1 MKRFLALYLPIAALL
16 ALVTLVVGFVIADS
30 ELDTEKASHSAQ
42 LLNGTEILIEAL
54 TEPLN
59 HLRGILR
66 EPAVNRA
73 FTVSANEAT
82 AVMGE
87 RLLAV
92 MYHDPIYDHVRWVD
106 SHGMEL
112 VRVDRRGD
120 DPVPVASSDLKNMSA
135 HYSYKASIR
144 LKPGELYQSNLDLNV
159 ENGVVEVPHK
169 PTIRMA
175 IRLPVV
181 DGRDQGIIM
190 VNLNVQ
196 HIFNDL
202 RRNLMPGGGIKNYM
216 LLNPAGYWLM
226 TPNAEDAWGFMF
238 GRNATLARSN
248 PAEWAQI
255 SAHKTGQIMLSSGL
269 WSWTTINPGML
280 KTGSVKSAEQ
290 WKLVTHTTSQ
300 EIALLQWQQWRFLL
314 IVTVV
319 SLLLLGVG
327 VYFYNKLLL
336 EKMQSD
342 NELKLVKVNRA
353 VEDKLSLALTAA
365 RLGAFHWNVAS
376 GVFSWT
382 DEFRNIFGISQELEP
397 GYDNWLSLLHPED
410 REAAALQVH
419 HAMENRSEYDA
430 EYRILLS
437 DHSVRWIAAKGRF
450 YYGEDGSPQLMECV
464 ASDITEQ
471 KRNEI
476 EIHRLNSDLEQ
487 RIEERTEKLRES
499 EQKLRSISDYA
510 NDAIIMMDD
519 LARITYWNP
528 AAEKIFWYSS
538 TEALGNTLHD
548 LLAPKRYHND
558 FNMGYPGFLRTGEGS
573 AMGKS
578 RDLFAIRKDG
588 QEIAVSVSSSAV
600 FLNDAWHAIG
610 IVHDIQERLIYEKEL
625 EEARGAAET
634 ANKAKSEF
642 LSNMSHEIRTP
653 MNGIIGMMQLMEY
666 TSLDEEQREYV
677 DAINSSSH
685 NLLRLINDILD
696 LSKIEA
702 GKIELEQHEFS
713 FRATVSDVVNTQIS
727 LVHRKG
733 LQLITDIPDE
743 IPDNLIGDQLRLKQI
758 ILNFLSNAIKFTD
771 SGSIAIAVTMHQEA
785 DSLTTIRIGVT
796 DSGIGISVGAIQK
809 IFEPFSQADSSTT
822 RKFGGTGLGLTIC
835 RQLAEL
841 MGGKIEV
848 ESTAGVGSTFS
859 VVVPF
864 VVSSVSVKHQE
875 KRNRETSHLK
885 WEGRSLRILVVD
897 DNEINQNIA
906 GYLLKKAGIDYVLA
920 SDGQEALDVWLEF
933 TFDLIL
939 MDVHMPVMNGIE
951 ATKIIREKEAGMD
964 IYTPII
970 ALTADALREEKENFL
985 KQGFDGC
992 VTKPFEIN
1000 TLFAEMRRCI
1010 PDGDSIAL

>member
-42 LLNGTEILIEAL
+42 LLNGTEILMEAL

-73 FTVSANEAT
+73 FTASAKEAK
-82 AVMGE
+82 ALIGE

-92 MYHDPIYDHVRWVD
+92 MYHDPIYDHVRWAD

-112 VRVDRRGD
+112 VRVDRRGN

-144 LKPGELYQSNLDLNV
+144 LKPGELYQSSLDLND

-169 PTIRMA
+169 PTIRMV

-181 DGRDQGIIM
+181 AGRDQGILM

-202 RRNLMPGGGIKNYM
+202 RRNLMPGGGVKDYM

-255 SAHKTGQIMLSSGL
+255 SSNKSGQIMLSSGL
-269 WSWTTINPGML
+269 WSWITINPGML
-280 KTGSVKSAEQ
+280 KTGSVKAAEQ
-290 WKLVTHTTSQ
+290 WKLVTHTTAQ

-314 IVTVV
+314 IVTVI

-336 EKMQSD
+336 EKIQSE

-365 RLGAFHWNVAS
+365 GMGAFHWNVAS
-376 GVFSWT
+376 GEFSWT
-382 DEFRNIFGISQELEP
+382 DEFRNIFGISLELEP
-397 GYDNWLSLLHPED
+397 CYDNWLSLLHPED
-410 REAAALQVH
+410 RESADCQVRQ
-419 HAMENRSEYDA
+419 AMESRSEYDA
-430 EYRILLS
+430 EYRILLP
-437 DHSVRWIAAKGRF
+437 DGSVRWIAAKGRF

-476 EIHRLNSDLEQ
+476 EIHRLNSELEQ
-487 RIEERTEKLRES
+487 RIEERTEELQES

-510 NDAIIMMDD
+510 NDGIVLMDD
-519 LARITYWNP
+519 LGSITHWNP
-528 AAEKIFWYSS
+528 AAERIFGYSS
-538 TEALGNTLHD
+538 SEALGKNLHD
-548 LLAPKRYHND
+548 LLAPMRYHDD
-558 FNMGYPGFLRTGEGS
+558 FNAGYPVFLRTGEGA

-578 RDLFAIRKDG
+578 RDLFALRKDG
-588 QEIAVSVSSSAV
+588 CEIPVSVSSSAV

-610 IVHDIQERLIYEKEL
+610 IVHDIHERMKYEKEL

-653 MNGIIGMMQLMEY
+653 MNGVLGMTQLMEY
-666 TSLDEEQREYV
+666 TTLDEEQRKYV
-677 DAINSSSH
+677 DAIKSSSH

-702 GKIELEQHEFS
+702 GKIELEQREFS
-713 FRATVSDVVNTQIS
+713 FRATISDLVNTQIS
-727 LVHRKG
+727 LVQRKG
-733 LQLITDIPDE
+733 LQLITHIPDA

-771 SGSIAIAVTMHQEA
+771 SGAIAVTVAMQQQA
-785 DSLTTIRIGVT
+785 DTIATIRIGVT
-796 DSGIGISVGAIQK
+796 DSGIGISAEAIQK

-822 RKFGGTGLGLTIC
+822 RKFGGTGLGLTIS

-841 MGGKIEV
+841 LGGRIEV
-848 ESTAGVGSTFS
+848 ESTAGAGSTFS
-859 VVVPF
+859 VVIPF
-864 VVSSVSVKHQE
+864 GVSSVAVNHQE
-875 KRNRETSHLK
+875 NLNRETLNLK
-885 WEGRSLRILVVD
+885 WDGRPLRVLVVD

-906 GYLLKKAGIDYVLA
+906 GYLLKKAGIDFVSA
-920 SDGQEALDVWLEF
+920 SDGQEALEAWLEF

-951 ATKIIREKEAGMD
+951 ATKIIREKEAGTD
-964 IYTPII
+964 RYTPII
-970 ALTADALREEKENFL
+970 ALTADALREEQENIL
-985 KQGFDGC
+985 RQGFDGC

-1000 TLFAEMRRCI
+1000 TLFTEMRRCI
-1010 PDGDSIAL
+1010 PEG